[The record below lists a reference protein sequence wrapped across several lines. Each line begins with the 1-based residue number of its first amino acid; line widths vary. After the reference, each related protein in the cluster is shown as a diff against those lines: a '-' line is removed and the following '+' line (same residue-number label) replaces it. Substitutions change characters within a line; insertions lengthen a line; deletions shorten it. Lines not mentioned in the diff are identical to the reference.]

1 MFNTPLVLAGVATMS
16 SITYLL
22 WLLRRNKFTPARLS
36 LAAGF
41 YALFAAAL
49 VLTR

>member
-1 MFNTPLVLAGVATMS
+1 VTTVISVA
-16 SITYLL
+16 YLL
-22 WLLRRNKFTPARLS
+22 WLLSHNKFTAARLS

-49 VLTR
+49 VLTH

>member
-1 MFNTPLVLAGVATMS
+1 MLAAVTTIMSVA
-16 SITYLL
+16 YLL
-22 WLLRRNKFTPARLS
+22 WLLGRGKFTPARLS

-49 VLTR
+49 ILTH